1 MKKRIISGLL
11 SAVMA
16 LNIISIL
23 PGDAFALTSESRI
36 YEKDGYTVTYR
47 IGSEWDNNRSVEVSI
62 KNTGEESILNWA
74 LKYDVGGE
82 VYNLWNSKVYDSS
95 EEYTIIKNNGYNYEI
110 EPGQSAN
117 YGYIVKGEETV
128 IPEDIELCSRRIDVK
143 SGYEVDF
150 NVTSDWYT
158 GFNGEINITNTSD
171 EPIEAWTLS
180 FDSNFDINN
189 IWDAKLL
196 TSENRSYEVAN
207 QLWTTPILAG
217 ESASFGFSADKS
229 ATENAS
235 AENFVLTAVVVGK
248 SALEYPDFDD
258 IDYELDS
265 DSDGLPDYYEDIL
278 GTDKNDPDTD
288 GDGLTDGYEVFYLGT
303 DSLKADSDDNGVN
316 DGDEDPDNDGLSN
329 LKEYELGTDPHNA
342 DTDGDGLTDGD
353 EVNIHGTDPLKYDT
367 DDDGISDGDEIALGL
382 DPNNGSTN
390 GTPDCERTFTQTVS
404 ADSEVLS
411 AINETEGNPFRV
423 SLEMEAAGVAEN
435 NVYARKSGYSDAIAN
450 SAIIGVA
457 PEFAYTEGLTVE
469 EVTVKFE
476 LDNSIVDN
484 TLGTYAETGNEFDGI
499 KRLNV
504 FMFIEDVNMLLPVE
518 TFHDAATNTVYTKT
532 DRMGTFCLM
541 DMEIF
546 ADNLDS
552 ALNKSAE
559 AEVSEA
565 MSQNMSDESGYIS
578 CSVEKYNAKASA
590 PDEKNQVIDNFD
602 VVFMIDCRNVV
613 DPDEYA
619 VIQKNIIETADTV
632 LIKSPNARIKIVL
645 MFSVKAS
652 LENGKAYRVLR
663 MSDIKGVAPN
673 DNTEYFTD
681 IDDIYDALAKAS
693 ELVSDG
699 SNCNISDAINSVYSI
714 AKYSGRKTYCFS
726 IFKSKNVFYQSK
738 NDDGYTALHD
748 IQDNSLPINIS
759 AVCDK
764 YDDQIYGYAIDM
776 CLMTGGFCGNHYE
789 NSSANMISHIYFDG
803 GEVKNG
809 YKAIIATGYKTVQLN
824 ASLQQNY
831 EWYRKNEKVDPY
843 NPLMDTDKDG
853 LADYQEIMFENYFDN
868 YAVRRSLIDDTDP
881 DNVKLLTY
889 SQIVDILG
897 DKYFYVENGLERYRS
912 ATGEAAWN
920 PRSLLDSYILPIRS
934 DPTDKNGD
942 KDGISDAL
950 DGTPLY
956 NAMMP
961 ELFENLVEYK
971 LVKYDDISKADD
983 ELSIC
988 TLSYADILSNVRS
1001 LPEFKLL
1008 MYDYSITAAELKEIE
1023 NVTQASYIVGYT
1035 IIDTTFYSVMTV
1047 EKLKDKYSFHDIYTI
1062 KYNVRSNSIDYA
1074 KIVNEVDGYDFAYA
1088 VRDNAKDKEA
1098 FLGEIVSASVDSL
1111 FGNDFIKTI
1120 RDRMP
1125 EFQYKKA
1132 ACTYLDILDLPNA
1145 IKRGSIKGGI
1155 MAVAFKPMIAS
1166 HAFSLSADTL
1176 EYDYLYRQAYYN
1188 KYGTYP
1194 SSLSPLRSF
1203 FVCGFEMFRDM
1214 GSMIIGDTYSSFVN
1228 DDGSFNIEGS
1238 GEFFGMI
1245 VGGAAVTAMGQISVE
1260 DFANNVK
1267 DTFSKPKTQLSS
1279 ADSVYKKLYE
1289 TNGTKPAESGEID
1302 NYQTY
1307 IPSEKNEIFKE
1318 IRIGEKTT
1326 KISILRE
1333 NEAVFDKIASLNNAK
1348 ANRLMRIFE
1357 YTRLND
1363 ILKLG
1368 KDNPTEFARKF
1379 VEAADPKNPAK
1390 ILSTTG
1396 STLTHTDI
1404 LVSYIDR
1411 YGAEFV
1417 DILLKSDERFVTN
1430 TNVYGTEFVDVVL
1443 KNLKYSDDIITLT
1456 SEFGS
1461 GFIHDILDSSSE
1473 SIGKSINLKLLE
1485 SYRRVL
1491 KGENVKA
1498 LNKVCVAFDSADP
1511 LKRGMSV
1518 NGSYFK
1524 NNRLLS
1530 TDEISLGAD
1539 EILNNMY
1546 KSKYGEEAFDNM
1558 TDYTDYYNLSMS
1570 KEYLNKLPDSYFKE
1584 KGINRLSV
1592 EKQMA
1597 KLRDAIG
1604 NTKNEAIQNNKY
1616 TNIPDS
1622 TGQSIKKPSFQENWQ
1637 VENCAEIWSVRQAI
1651 MNGAEWKNISF
1662 RCINIED
1669 GVYWKPCANC
1679 KETFKELITEQG
1691 EK

>member
-1 MKKRIISGLL
+1 
-11 SAVMA
+11 
-16 LNIISIL
+16 
-23 PGDAFALTSESRI
+23 
-36 YEKDGYTVTYR
+36 
-47 IGSEWDNNRSVEVSI
+47 
-62 KNTGEESILNWA
+62 
-74 LKYDVGGE
+74 
-82 VYNLWNSKVYDSS
+82 
-95 EEYTIIKNNGYNYEI
+95 
-110 EPGQSAN
+110 
-117 YGYIVKGEETV
+117 
-128 IPEDIELCSRRIDVK
+128 
-143 SGYEVDF
+143 
-150 NVTSDWYT
+150 
-158 GFNGEINITNTSD
+158 
-171 EPIEAWTLS
+171 
-180 FDSNFDINN
+180 
-189 IWDAKLL
+189 
-196 TSENRSYEVAN
+196 
-207 QLWTTPILAG
+207 
-217 ESASFGFSADKS
+217 
-229 ATENAS
+229 
-235 AENFVLTAVVVGK
+235 
-248 SALEYPDFDD
+248 
-258 IDYELDS
+258 
-265 DSDGLPDYYEDIL
+265 
-278 GTDKNDPDTD
+278 
-288 GDGLTDGYEVFYLGT
+288 
-303 DSLKADSDDNGVN
+303 
-316 DGDEDPDNDGLSN
+316 
-329 LKEYELGTDPHNA
+329 
-342 DTDGDGLTDGD
+342 
-353 EVNIHGTDPLKYDT
+353 
-367 DDDGISDGDEIALGL
+367 
-382 DPNNGSTN
+382 
-390 GTPDCERTFTQTVS
+390 
-404 ADSEVLS
+404 
-411 AINETEGNPFRV
+411 
-423 SLEMEAAGVAEN
+423 
-435 NVYARKSGYSDAIAN
+435 
-450 SAIIGVA
+450 
-457 PEFAYTEGLTVE
+457 
-469 EVTVKFE
+469 
-476 LDNSIVDN
+476 
-484 TLGTYAETGNEFDGI
+484 
-499 KRLNV
+499 
-504 FMFIEDVNMLLPVE
+504 
-518 TFHDAATNTVYTKT
+518 
-532 DRMGTFCLM
+532 
-541 DMEIF
+541 
-546 ADNLDS
+546 
-552 ALNKSAE
+552 
-559 AEVSEA
+559 
-565 MSQNMSDESGYIS
+565 
-578 CSVEKYNAKASA
+578 
-590 PDEKNQVIDNFD
+590 
-602 VVFMIDCRNVV
+602 
-613 DPDEYA
+613 
-619 VIQKNIIETADTV
+619 
-632 LIKSPNARIKIVL
+632 
-645 MFSVKAS
+645 
-652 LENGKAYRVLR
+652 
-663 MSDIKGVAPN
+663 
-673 DNTEYFTD
+673 
-681 IDDIYDALAKAS
+681 
-693 ELVSDG
+693 
-699 SNCNISDAINSVYSI
+699 
-714 AKYSGRKTYCFS
+714 
-726 IFKSKNVFYQSK
+726 
-738 NDDGYTALHD
+738 
-748 IQDNSLPINIS
+748 
-759 AVCDK
+759 
-764 YDDQIYGYAIDM
+764 
-776 CLMTGGFCGNHYE
+776 
-789 NSSANMISHIYFDG
+789 
-803 GEVKNG
+803 
-809 YKAIIATGYKTVQLN
+809 
-824 ASLQQNY
+824 
-831 EWYRKNEKVDPY
+831 
-843 NPLMDTDKDG
+843 
-853 LADYQEIMFENYFDN
+853 
-868 YAVRRSLIDDTDP
+868 
-881 DNVKLLTY
+881 
-889 SQIVDILG
+889 
-897 DKYFYVENGLERYRS
+897 
-912 ATGEAAWN
+912 
-920 PRSLLDSYILPIRS
+920 
-934 DPTDKNGD
+934 
-942 KDGISDAL
+942 
-950 DGTPLY
+950 
-956 NAMMP
+956 
-961 ELFENLVEYK
+961 
-971 LVKYDDISKADD
+971 
-983 ELSIC
+983 
-988 TLSYADILSNVRS
+988 
-1001 LPEFKLL
+1001 

-1074 KIVNEVDGYDFAYA
+1074 KMVNEVDGYDFAYA

-1430 TNVYGTEFVDVVL
+1430 INVYGTEFVDVVL

-1461 GFIHDILDSSSE
+1461 GFIHDILNSSSE

-1485 SYRRVL
+1485 SYRSAL
-1491 KGENVKA
+1491 NAESLGNV
-1498 LNKVCVAFDSADP
+1498 NKVCVAFDSADP

>member
-1 MKKRIISGLL
+1 
-11 SAVMA
+11 
-16 LNIISIL
+16 
-23 PGDAFALTSESRI
+23 
-36 YEKDGYTVTYR
+36 
-47 IGSEWDNNRSVEVSI
+47 
-62 KNTGEESILNWA
+62 
-74 LKYDVGGE
+74 
-82 VYNLWNSKVYDSS
+82 
-95 EEYTIIKNNGYNYEI
+95 
-110 EPGQSAN
+110 
-117 YGYIVKGEETV
+117 
-128 IPEDIELCSRRIDVK
+128 
-143 SGYEVDF
+143 
-150 NVTSDWYT
+150 
-158 GFNGEINITNTSD
+158 
-171 EPIEAWTLS
+171 
-180 FDSNFDINN
+180 
-189 IWDAKLL
+189 
-196 TSENRSYEVAN
+196 
-207 QLWTTPILAG
+207 
-217 ESASFGFSADKS
+217 
-229 ATENAS
+229 
-235 AENFVLTAVVVGK
+235 
-248 SALEYPDFDD
+248 
-258 IDYELDS
+258 
-265 DSDGLPDYYEDIL
+265 
-278 GTDKNDPDTD
+278 
-288 GDGLTDGYEVFYLGT
+288 
-303 DSLKADSDDNGVN
+303 
-316 DGDEDPDNDGLSN
+316 
-329 LKEYELGTDPHNA
+329 
-342 DTDGDGLTDGD
+342 
-353 EVNIHGTDPLKYDT
+353 
-367 DDDGISDGDEIALGL
+367 
-382 DPNNGSTN
+382 
-390 GTPDCERTFTQTVS
+390 
-404 ADSEVLS
+404 
-411 AINETEGNPFRV
+411 
-423 SLEMEAAGVAEN
+423 
-435 NVYARKSGYSDAIAN
+435 
-450 SAIIGVA
+450 
-457 PEFAYTEGLTVE
+457 
-469 EVTVKFE
+469 
-476 LDNSIVDN
+476 
-484 TLGTYAETGNEFDGI
+484 
-499 KRLNV
+499 
-504 FMFIEDVNMLLPVE
+504 
-518 TFHDAATNTVYTKT
+518 
-532 DRMGTFCLM
+532 
-541 DMEIF
+541 
-546 ADNLDS
+546 
-552 ALNKSAE
+552 
-559 AEVSEA
+559 
-565 MSQNMSDESGYIS
+565 
-578 CSVEKYNAKASA
+578 
-590 PDEKNQVIDNFD
+590 
-602 VVFMIDCRNVV
+602 
-613 DPDEYA
+613 
-619 VIQKNIIETADTV
+619 
-632 LIKSPNARIKIVL
+632 
-645 MFSVKAS
+645 
-652 LENGKAYRVLR
+652 
-663 MSDIKGVAPN
+663 
-673 DNTEYFTD
+673 
-681 IDDIYDALAKAS
+681 
-693 ELVSDG
+693 
-699 SNCNISDAINSVYSI
+699 
-714 AKYSGRKTYCFS
+714 
-726 IFKSKNVFYQSK
+726 
-738 NDDGYTALHD
+738 
-748 IQDNSLPINIS
+748 
-759 AVCDK
+759 
-764 YDDQIYGYAIDM
+764 
-776 CLMTGGFCGNHYE
+776 
-789 NSSANMISHIYFDG
+789 
-803 GEVKNG
+803 
-809 YKAIIATGYKTVQLN
+809 
-824 ASLQQNY
+824 
-831 EWYRKNEKVDPY
+831 
-843 NPLMDTDKDG
+843 MDTDKDG

-920 PRSLLDSYILPIRS
+920 PGSLLDSYILPIRS

-956 NAMMP
+956 DAMMP

-1074 KIVNEVDGYDFAYA
+1074 KMVNEVDGYDFAYA

-1430 TNVYGTEFVDVVL
+1430 TNVYGTEFVDAVL

-1485 SYRRVL
+1485 SYRSAL
-1491 KGENVKA
+1491 NAESLENV
-1498 LNKVCVAFDSADP
+1498 NKVCVAFDSADP
-1511 LKRGMSV
+1511 LKRGISV

-1530 TDEISLGAD
+1530 TDEISSGAD

-1546 KSKYGEEAFDNM
+1546 KSKYGEEAFNNM

-1570 KEYLNKLPDSYFKE
+1570 EEYLNKLPDSYFKE

-1592 EKQMA
+1592 KKQMK
-1597 KLRDAIG
+1597 KLSAAID
-1604 NTKNEAIQNNKY
+1604 NTKKLAEAANSNNQY
-1616 TNIPDS
+1616 NN
-1622 TGQSIKKPSFQENWQ
+1622 PSFANEWN
-1637 VENCAEIWSVRQAI
+1637 VENCAEVWSCLLYTSDA
-1651 MNGAEWKNISF
+1651 ADDS
-1662 RCINIED
+1662 
-1669 GVYWKPCANC
+1669 
-1679 KETFKELITEQG
+1679 
-1691 EK
+1691 

>member
-1 MKKRIISGLL
+1 
-11 SAVMA
+11 
-16 LNIISIL
+16 
-23 PGDAFALTSESRI
+23 
-36 YEKDGYTVTYR
+36 
-47 IGSEWDNNRSVEVSI
+47 
-62 KNTGEESILNWA
+62 
-74 LKYDVGGE
+74 
-82 VYNLWNSKVYDSS
+82 
-95 EEYTIIKNNGYNYEI
+95 
-110 EPGQSAN
+110 
-117 YGYIVKGEETV
+117 
-128 IPEDIELCSRRIDVK
+128 
-143 SGYEVDF
+143 
-150 NVTSDWYT
+150 
-158 GFNGEINITNTSD
+158 
-171 EPIEAWTLS
+171 
-180 FDSNFDINN
+180 
-189 IWDAKLL
+189 
-196 TSENRSYEVAN
+196 
-207 QLWTTPILAG
+207 
-217 ESASFGFSADKS
+217 
-229 ATENAS
+229 
-235 AENFVLTAVVVGK
+235 
-248 SALEYPDFDD
+248 
-258 IDYELDS
+258 
-265 DSDGLPDYYEDIL
+265 
-278 GTDKNDPDTD
+278 
-288 GDGLTDGYEVFYLGT
+288 
-303 DSLKADSDDNGVN
+303 
-316 DGDEDPDNDGLSN
+316 
-329 LKEYELGTDPHNA
+329 
-342 DTDGDGLTDGD
+342 
-353 EVNIHGTDPLKYDT
+353 
-367 DDDGISDGDEIALGL
+367 
-382 DPNNGSTN
+382 
-390 GTPDCERTFTQTVS
+390 
-404 ADSEVLS
+404 
-411 AINETEGNPFRV
+411 
-423 SLEMEAAGVAEN
+423 
-435 NVYARKSGYSDAIAN
+435 
-450 SAIIGVA
+450 
-457 PEFAYTEGLTVE
+457 
-469 EVTVKFE
+469 
-476 LDNSIVDN
+476 
-484 TLGTYAETGNEFDGI
+484 
-499 KRLNV
+499 
-504 FMFIEDVNMLLPVE
+504 
-518 TFHDAATNTVYTKT
+518 
-532 DRMGTFCLM
+532 
-541 DMEIF
+541 
-546 ADNLDS
+546 
-552 ALNKSAE
+552 
-559 AEVSEA
+559 
-565 MSQNMSDESGYIS
+565 
-578 CSVEKYNAKASA
+578 
-590 PDEKNQVIDNFD
+590 
-602 VVFMIDCRNVV
+602 
-613 DPDEYA
+613 
-619 VIQKNIIETADTV
+619 
-632 LIKSPNARIKIVL
+632 
-645 MFSVKAS
+645 
-652 LENGKAYRVLR
+652 
-663 MSDIKGVAPN
+663 
-673 DNTEYFTD
+673 
-681 IDDIYDALAKAS
+681 
-693 ELVSDG
+693 
-699 SNCNISDAINSVYSI
+699 
-714 AKYSGRKTYCFS
+714 
-726 IFKSKNVFYQSK
+726 
-738 NDDGYTALHD
+738 
-748 IQDNSLPINIS
+748 
-759 AVCDK
+759 
-764 YDDQIYGYAIDM
+764 
-776 CLMTGGFCGNHYE
+776 
-789 NSSANMISHIYFDG
+789 
-803 GEVKNG
+803 
-809 YKAIIATGYKTVQLN
+809 
-824 ASLQQNY
+824 
-831 EWYRKNEKVDPY
+831 
-843 NPLMDTDKDG
+843 MDTDKDG

-920 PRSLLDSYILPIRS
+920 PGSLLDSYILPIRS

-956 NAMMP
+956 DAMMP

-1074 KIVNEVDGYDFAYA
+1074 KMVNEVDGYDFAYA

-1214 GSMIIGDTYSSFVN
+1214 DSMIIGDTYSSFVN

-1430 TNVYGTEFVDVVL
+1430 TNVYGTEFVDAVL

-1485 SYRRVL
+1485 SYRSAL
-1491 KGENVKA
+1491 NAESLENV
-1498 LNKVCVAFDSADP
+1498 NKVCVAFDSADP
-1511 LKRGMSV
+1511 LKRGISV

-1530 TDEISLGAD
+1530 TDEISSGAD

-1546 KSKYGEEAFDNM
+1546 KSKYGEEAFNNM

-1570 KEYLNKLPDSYFKE
+1570 EEYLNKLPDSYFKE

-1592 EKQMA
+1592 KKQMK
-1597 KLRDAIG
+1597 KLSAAID
-1604 NTKNEAIQNNKY
+1604 NTKKLAEAANSNNQY
-1616 TNIPDS
+1616 NN
-1622 TGQSIKKPSFQENWQ
+1622 PSFANEWN
-1637 VENCAEIWSVRQAI
+1637 VENCAEVWSVRQAI
-1651 MNGAEWKNISF
+1651 MNGAEWKKMSF
-1662 RCINIED
+1662 KSIIE
-1669 GVYWKPCANC
+1669 N
-1679 KETFKELITEQG
+1679 
-1691 EK
+1691 

>member
-1 MKKRIISGLL
+1 
-11 SAVMA
+11 
-16 LNIISIL
+16 
-23 PGDAFALTSESRI
+23 
-36 YEKDGYTVTYR
+36 
-47 IGSEWDNNRSVEVSI
+47 
-62 KNTGEESILNWA
+62 
-74 LKYDVGGE
+74 
-82 VYNLWNSKVYDSS
+82 
-95 EEYTIIKNNGYNYEI
+95 
-110 EPGQSAN
+110 
-117 YGYIVKGEETV
+117 
-128 IPEDIELCSRRIDVK
+128 
-143 SGYEVDF
+143 
-150 NVTSDWYT
+150 
-158 GFNGEINITNTSD
+158 
-171 EPIEAWTLS
+171 
-180 FDSNFDINN
+180 
-189 IWDAKLL
+189 
-196 TSENRSYEVAN
+196 
-207 QLWTTPILAG
+207 
-217 ESASFGFSADKS
+217 
-229 ATENAS
+229 
-235 AENFVLTAVVVGK
+235 
-248 SALEYPDFDD
+248 
-258 IDYELDS
+258 
-265 DSDGLPDYYEDIL
+265 
-278 GTDKNDPDTD
+278 
-288 GDGLTDGYEVFYLGT
+288 
-303 DSLKADSDDNGVN
+303 
-316 DGDEDPDNDGLSN
+316 
-329 LKEYELGTDPHNA
+329 
-342 DTDGDGLTDGD
+342 
-353 EVNIHGTDPLKYDT
+353 
-367 DDDGISDGDEIALGL
+367 
-382 DPNNGSTN
+382 
-390 GTPDCERTFTQTVS
+390 
-404 ADSEVLS
+404 
-411 AINETEGNPFRV
+411 
-423 SLEMEAAGVAEN
+423 
-435 NVYARKSGYSDAIAN
+435 
-450 SAIIGVA
+450 
-457 PEFAYTEGLTVE
+457 
-469 EVTVKFE
+469 
-476 LDNSIVDN
+476 
-484 TLGTYAETGNEFDGI
+484 
-499 KRLNV
+499 
-504 FMFIEDVNMLLPVE
+504 
-518 TFHDAATNTVYTKT
+518 
-532 DRMGTFCLM
+532 
-541 DMEIF
+541 
-546 ADNLDS
+546 
-552 ALNKSAE
+552 
-559 AEVSEA
+559 
-565 MSQNMSDESGYIS
+565 
-578 CSVEKYNAKASA
+578 
-590 PDEKNQVIDNFD
+590 
-602 VVFMIDCRNVV
+602 
-613 DPDEYA
+613 
-619 VIQKNIIETADTV
+619 
-632 LIKSPNARIKIVL
+632 
-645 MFSVKAS
+645 
-652 LENGKAYRVLR
+652 
-663 MSDIKGVAPN
+663 
-673 DNTEYFTD
+673 
-681 IDDIYDALAKAS
+681 
-693 ELVSDG
+693 
-699 SNCNISDAINSVYSI
+699 
-714 AKYSGRKTYCFS
+714 
-726 IFKSKNVFYQSK
+726 
-738 NDDGYTALHD
+738 
-748 IQDNSLPINIS
+748 
-759 AVCDK
+759 
-764 YDDQIYGYAIDM
+764 
-776 CLMTGGFCGNHYE
+776 
-789 NSSANMISHIYFDG
+789 
-803 GEVKNG
+803 
-809 YKAIIATGYKTVQLN
+809 
-824 ASLQQNY
+824 
-831 EWYRKNEKVDPY
+831 
-843 NPLMDTDKDG
+843 
-853 LADYQEIMFENYFDN
+853 
-868 YAVRRSLIDDTDP
+868 
-881 DNVKLLTY
+881 
-889 SQIVDILG
+889 
-897 DKYFYVENGLERYRS
+897 
-912 ATGEAAWN
+912 
-920 PRSLLDSYILPIRS
+920 
-934 DPTDKNGD
+934 
-942 KDGISDAL
+942 
-950 DGTPLY
+950 
-956 NAMMP
+956 
-961 ELFENLVEYK
+961 
-971 LVKYDDISKADD
+971 
-983 ELSIC
+983 
-988 TLSYADILSNVRS
+988 
-1001 LPEFKLL
+1001 

-1074 KIVNEVDGYDFAYA
+1074 KMVNEVDGYDFAYA

-1485 SYRRVL
+1485 SYRSAL
-1491 KGENVKA
+1491 NAESLENV
-1498 LNKVCVAFDSADP
+1498 NKVCVAFDSADP

-1530 TDEISLGAD
+1530 TDEISSGAD

-1546 KSKYGEEAFDNM
+1546 KSKYGEEAFNNM

-1592 EKQMA
+1592 EKQMV
-1597 KLRDAIG
+1597 KLRDAIEL
-1604 NTKNEAIQNNKY
+1604 TKNKAVKDNRY
-1616 TNIPDS
+1616 TELFGKS
-1622 TGQSIKKPSFQENWQ
+1622 ELEKPSYQKTWR
-1637 VENCAEIWSVRQAI
+1637 VENCAEVWSVRQAI
-1651 MNGAEWKNISF
+1651 MNGAEWENISF
-1662 RCINIED
+1662 KCINIDD
-1669 GVYWKPCANC
+1669 GAYWKPCRNC
-1679 KETFKELITEQG
+1679 EKTFEELIN
-1691 EK
+1691 EKGDM

>member
-1 MKKRIISGLL
+1 M
-11 SAVMA
+11 
-16 LNIISIL
+16 
-23 PGDAFALTSESRI
+23 DA
-36 YEKDGYTVTYR
+36 
-47 IGSEWDNNRSVEVSI
+47 
-62 KNTGEESILNWA
+62 
-74 LKYDVGGE
+74 
-82 VYNLWNSKVYDSS
+82 
-95 EEYTIIKNNGYNYEI
+95 
-110 EPGQSAN
+110 
-117 YGYIVKGEETV
+117 
-128 IPEDIELCSRRIDVK
+128 
-143 SGYEVDF
+143 
-150 NVTSDWYT
+150 
-158 GFNGEINITNTSD
+158 
-171 EPIEAWTLS
+171 
-180 FDSNFDINN
+180 
-189 IWDAKLL
+189 
-196 TSENRSYEVAN
+196 
-207 QLWTTPILAG
+207 
-217 ESASFGFSADKS
+217 
-229 ATENAS
+229 
-235 AENFVLTAVVVGK
+235 
-248 SALEYPDFDD
+248 
-258 IDYELDS
+258 
-265 DSDGLPDYYEDIL
+265 
-278 GTDKNDPDTD
+278 
-288 GDGLTDGYEVFYLGT
+288 
-303 DSLKADSDDNGVN
+303 
-316 DGDEDPDNDGLSN
+316 
-329 LKEYELGTDPHNA
+329 
-342 DTDGDGLTDGD
+342 
-353 EVNIHGTDPLKYDT
+353 
-367 DDDGISDGDEIALGL
+367 
-382 DPNNGSTN
+382 
-390 GTPDCERTFTQTVS
+390 
-404 ADSEVLS
+404 
-411 AINETEGNPFRV
+411 
-423 SLEMEAAGVAEN
+423 
-435 NVYARKSGYSDAIAN
+435 
-450 SAIIGVA
+450 
-457 PEFAYTEGLTVE
+457 
-469 EVTVKFE
+469 
-476 LDNSIVDN
+476 
-484 TLGTYAETGNEFDGI
+484 
-499 KRLNV
+499 
-504 FMFIEDVNMLLPVE
+504 
-518 TFHDAATNTVYTKT
+518 
-532 DRMGTFCLM
+532 
-541 DMEIF
+541 
-546 ADNLDS
+546 
-552 ALNKSAE
+552 
-559 AEVSEA
+559 
-565 MSQNMSDESGYIS
+565 
-578 CSVEKYNAKASA
+578 
-590 PDEKNQVIDNFD
+590 
-602 VVFMIDCRNVV
+602 
-613 DPDEYA
+613 
-619 VIQKNIIETADTV
+619 
-632 LIKSPNARIKIVL
+632 
-645 MFSVKAS
+645 
-652 LENGKAYRVLR
+652 
-663 MSDIKGVAPN
+663 
-673 DNTEYFTD
+673 
-681 IDDIYDALAKAS
+681 
-693 ELVSDG
+693 
-699 SNCNISDAINSVYSI
+699 
-714 AKYSGRKTYCFS
+714 
-726 IFKSKNVFYQSK
+726 
-738 NDDGYTALHD
+738 
-748 IQDNSLPINIS
+748 
-759 AVCDK
+759 
-764 YDDQIYGYAIDM
+764 
-776 CLMTGGFCGNHYE
+776 
-789 NSSANMISHIYFDG
+789 
-803 GEVKNG
+803 
-809 YKAIIATGYKTVQLN
+809 
-824 ASLQQNY
+824 
-831 EWYRKNEKVDPY
+831 
-843 NPLMDTDKDG
+843 DKDG

-920 PRSLLDSYILPIRS
+920 PGSLLDSYILPIRS

-1530 TDEISLGAD
+1530 TDEISSGAD

>member
-1 MKKRIISGLL
+1 
-11 SAVMA
+11 
-16 LNIISIL
+16 
-23 PGDAFALTSESRI
+23 
-36 YEKDGYTVTYR
+36 
-47 IGSEWDNNRSVEVSI
+47 
-62 KNTGEESILNWA
+62 
-74 LKYDVGGE
+74 
-82 VYNLWNSKVYDSS
+82 
-95 EEYTIIKNNGYNYEI
+95 
-110 EPGQSAN
+110 
-117 YGYIVKGEETV
+117 
-128 IPEDIELCSRRIDVK
+128 
-143 SGYEVDF
+143 
-150 NVTSDWYT
+150 
-158 GFNGEINITNTSD
+158 
-171 EPIEAWTLS
+171 
-180 FDSNFDINN
+180 
-189 IWDAKLL
+189 
-196 TSENRSYEVAN
+196 
-207 QLWTTPILAG
+207 
-217 ESASFGFSADKS
+217 
-229 ATENAS
+229 
-235 AENFVLTAVVVGK
+235 
-248 SALEYPDFDD
+248 
-258 IDYELDS
+258 
-265 DSDGLPDYYEDIL
+265 
-278 GTDKNDPDTD
+278 
-288 GDGLTDGYEVFYLGT
+288 
-303 DSLKADSDDNGVN
+303 
-316 DGDEDPDNDGLSN
+316 
-329 LKEYELGTDPHNA
+329 
-342 DTDGDGLTDGD
+342 
-353 EVNIHGTDPLKYDT
+353 
-367 DDDGISDGDEIALGL
+367 
-382 DPNNGSTN
+382 
-390 GTPDCERTFTQTVS
+390 
-404 ADSEVLS
+404 
-411 AINETEGNPFRV
+411 
-423 SLEMEAAGVAEN
+423 
-435 NVYARKSGYSDAIAN
+435 
-450 SAIIGVA
+450 
-457 PEFAYTEGLTVE
+457 
-469 EVTVKFE
+469 
-476 LDNSIVDN
+476 
-484 TLGTYAETGNEFDGI
+484 
-499 KRLNV
+499 
-504 FMFIEDVNMLLPVE
+504 
-518 TFHDAATNTVYTKT
+518 
-532 DRMGTFCLM
+532 
-541 DMEIF
+541 
-546 ADNLDS
+546 
-552 ALNKSAE
+552 
-559 AEVSEA
+559 
-565 MSQNMSDESGYIS
+565 
-578 CSVEKYNAKASA
+578 
-590 PDEKNQVIDNFD
+590 
-602 VVFMIDCRNVV
+602 
-613 DPDEYA
+613 
-619 VIQKNIIETADTV
+619 
-632 LIKSPNARIKIVL
+632 
-645 MFSVKAS
+645 
-652 LENGKAYRVLR
+652 
-663 MSDIKGVAPN
+663 
-673 DNTEYFTD
+673 
-681 IDDIYDALAKAS
+681 
-693 ELVSDG
+693 
-699 SNCNISDAINSVYSI
+699 
-714 AKYSGRKTYCFS
+714 
-726 IFKSKNVFYQSK
+726 
-738 NDDGYTALHD
+738 
-748 IQDNSLPINIS
+748 
-759 AVCDK
+759 
-764 YDDQIYGYAIDM
+764 
-776 CLMTGGFCGNHYE
+776 
-789 NSSANMISHIYFDG
+789 
-803 GEVKNG
+803 
-809 YKAIIATGYKTVQLN
+809 
-824 ASLQQNY
+824 
-831 EWYRKNEKVDPY
+831 
-843 NPLMDTDKDG
+843 MDTDKDG

-920 PRSLLDSYILPIRS
+920 PGSLLDSYILPIRS

-1530 TDEISLGAD
+1530 TDEISSGAD

>member
-1 MKKRIISGLL
+1 
-11 SAVMA
+11 
-16 LNIISIL
+16 
-23 PGDAFALTSESRI
+23 
-36 YEKDGYTVTYR
+36 
-47 IGSEWDNNRSVEVSI
+47 
-62 KNTGEESILNWA
+62 
-74 LKYDVGGE
+74 
-82 VYNLWNSKVYDSS
+82 
-95 EEYTIIKNNGYNYEI
+95 
-110 EPGQSAN
+110 
-117 YGYIVKGEETV
+117 
-128 IPEDIELCSRRIDVK
+128 
-143 SGYEVDF
+143 
-150 NVTSDWYT
+150 
-158 GFNGEINITNTSD
+158 
-171 EPIEAWTLS
+171 
-180 FDSNFDINN
+180 
-189 IWDAKLL
+189 
-196 TSENRSYEVAN
+196 
-207 QLWTTPILAG
+207 
-217 ESASFGFSADKS
+217 
-229 ATENAS
+229 
-235 AENFVLTAVVVGK
+235 
-248 SALEYPDFDD
+248 
-258 IDYELDS
+258 
-265 DSDGLPDYYEDIL
+265 
-278 GTDKNDPDTD
+278 
-288 GDGLTDGYEVFYLGT
+288 
-303 DSLKADSDDNGVN
+303 
-316 DGDEDPDNDGLSN
+316 
-329 LKEYELGTDPHNA
+329 
-342 DTDGDGLTDGD
+342 
-353 EVNIHGTDPLKYDT
+353 
-367 DDDGISDGDEIALGL
+367 
-382 DPNNGSTN
+382 
-390 GTPDCERTFTQTVS
+390 
-404 ADSEVLS
+404 
-411 AINETEGNPFRV
+411 
-423 SLEMEAAGVAEN
+423 
-435 NVYARKSGYSDAIAN
+435 
-450 SAIIGVA
+450 
-457 PEFAYTEGLTVE
+457 
-469 EVTVKFE
+469 
-476 LDNSIVDN
+476 
-484 TLGTYAETGNEFDGI
+484 
-499 KRLNV
+499 
-504 FMFIEDVNMLLPVE
+504 
-518 TFHDAATNTVYTKT
+518 
-532 DRMGTFCLM
+532 
-541 DMEIF
+541 
-546 ADNLDS
+546 
-552 ALNKSAE
+552 
-559 AEVSEA
+559 
-565 MSQNMSDESGYIS
+565 
-578 CSVEKYNAKASA
+578 
-590 PDEKNQVIDNFD
+590 
-602 VVFMIDCRNVV
+602 
-613 DPDEYA
+613 
-619 VIQKNIIETADTV
+619 
-632 LIKSPNARIKIVL
+632 
-645 MFSVKAS
+645 
-652 LENGKAYRVLR
+652 
-663 MSDIKGVAPN
+663 
-673 DNTEYFTD
+673 
-681 IDDIYDALAKAS
+681 
-693 ELVSDG
+693 
-699 SNCNISDAINSVYSI
+699 
-714 AKYSGRKTYCFS
+714 
-726 IFKSKNVFYQSK
+726 
-738 NDDGYTALHD
+738 
-748 IQDNSLPINIS
+748 
-759 AVCDK
+759 
-764 YDDQIYGYAIDM
+764 
-776 CLMTGGFCGNHYE
+776 
-789 NSSANMISHIYFDG
+789 
-803 GEVKNG
+803 
-809 YKAIIATGYKTVQLN
+809 
-824 ASLQQNY
+824 
-831 EWYRKNEKVDPY
+831 
-843 NPLMDTDKDG
+843 MDTDKDG

-920 PRSLLDSYILPIRS
+920 PGSLLDSYILPIRS

-956 NAMMP
+956 DAMMP

-1074 KIVNEVDGYDFAYA
+1074 KMVNEVDGYDFAYA

-1214 GSMIIGDTYSSFVN
+1214 DSMIIGDTYSSFVN

-1430 TNVYGTEFVDVVL
+1430 TNVYGTEFVDAVL

-1485 SYRRVL
+1485 SYRSAL
-1491 KGENVKA
+1491 NAESLENV
-1498 LNKVCVAFDSADP
+1498 NKVCVAFDSADP
-1511 LKRGMSV
+1511 LKRGISV

-1530 TDEISLGAD
+1530 TDEISSGAD

-1546 KSKYGEEAFDNM
+1546 KSKYGEEAFNNM

-1570 KEYLNKLPDSYFKE
+1570 EEYLNKLPDSYFKE

-1592 EKQMA
+1592 KKQMK
-1597 KLRDAIG
+1597 KLSAAID
-1604 NTKNEAIQNNKY
+1604 NTKKLAEAANSNNQY
-1616 TNIPDS
+1616 NN
-1622 TGQSIKKPSFQENWQ
+1622 PSFANEWN
-1637 VENCAEIWSVRQAI
+1637 VENCAEVWSVRQAI
-1651 MNGAEWKNISF
+1651 MNGAEWKKMSF
-1662 RCINIED
+1662 KCINIDD
-1669 GVYWKPCANC
+1669 GVYWNLCKNC
-1679 KETFKELITEQG
+1679 EKTFKELIDKG

>member
-1 MKKRIISGLL
+1 M
-11 SAVMA
+11 
-16 LNIISIL
+16 
-23 PGDAFALTSESRI
+23 
-36 YEKDGYTVTYR
+36 
-47 IGSEWDNNRSVEVSI
+47 
-62 KNTGEESILNWA
+62 
-74 LKYDVGGE
+74 
-82 VYNLWNSKVYDSS
+82 
-95 EEYTIIKNNGYNYEI
+95 
-110 EPGQSAN
+110 
-117 YGYIVKGEETV
+117 
-128 IPEDIELCSRRIDVK
+128 
-143 SGYEVDF
+143 
-150 NVTSDWYT
+150 
-158 GFNGEINITNTSD
+158 
-171 EPIEAWTLS
+171 
-180 FDSNFDINN
+180 
-189 IWDAKLL
+189 
-196 TSENRSYEVAN
+196 
-207 QLWTTPILAG
+207 
-217 ESASFGFSADKS
+217 
-229 ATENAS
+229 
-235 AENFVLTAVVVGK
+235 
-248 SALEYPDFDD
+248 
-258 IDYELDS
+258 
-265 DSDGLPDYYEDIL
+265 
-278 GTDKNDPDTD
+278 
-288 GDGLTDGYEVFYLGT
+288 
-303 DSLKADSDDNGVN
+303 
-316 DGDEDPDNDGLSN
+316 
-329 LKEYELGTDPHNA
+329 
-342 DTDGDGLTDGD
+342 
-353 EVNIHGTDPLKYDT
+353 
-367 DDDGISDGDEIALGL
+367 
-382 DPNNGSTN
+382 
-390 GTPDCERTFTQTVS
+390 
-404 ADSEVLS
+404 
-411 AINETEGNPFRV
+411 
-423 SLEMEAAGVAEN
+423 
-435 NVYARKSGYSDAIAN
+435 
-450 SAIIGVA
+450 
-457 PEFAYTEGLTVE
+457 
-469 EVTVKFE
+469 
-476 LDNSIVDN
+476 
-484 TLGTYAETGNEFDGI
+484 
-499 KRLNV
+499 
-504 FMFIEDVNMLLPVE
+504 
-518 TFHDAATNTVYTKT
+518 
-532 DRMGTFCLM
+532 
-541 DMEIF
+541 
-546 ADNLDS
+546 
-552 ALNKSAE
+552 
-559 AEVSEA
+559 
-565 MSQNMSDESGYIS
+565 
-578 CSVEKYNAKASA
+578 
-590 PDEKNQVIDNFD
+590 
-602 VVFMIDCRNVV
+602 
-613 DPDEYA
+613 
-619 VIQKNIIETADTV
+619 
-632 LIKSPNARIKIVL
+632 
-645 MFSVKAS
+645 
-652 LENGKAYRVLR
+652 
-663 MSDIKGVAPN
+663 
-673 DNTEYFTD
+673 
-681 IDDIYDALAKAS
+681 
-693 ELVSDG
+693 
-699 SNCNISDAINSVYSI
+699 
-714 AKYSGRKTYCFS
+714 
-726 IFKSKNVFYQSK
+726 
-738 NDDGYTALHD
+738 
-748 IQDNSLPINIS
+748 
-759 AVCDK
+759 
-764 YDDQIYGYAIDM
+764 
-776 CLMTGGFCGNHYE
+776 
-789 NSSANMISHIYFDG
+789 
-803 GEVKNG
+803 
-809 YKAIIATGYKTVQLN
+809 
-824 ASLQQNY
+824 
-831 EWYRKNEKVDPY
+831 
-843 NPLMDTDKDG
+843 
-853 LADYQEIMFENYFDN
+853 
-868 YAVRRSLIDDTDP
+868 
-881 DNVKLLTY
+881 
-889 SQIVDILG
+889 
-897 DKYFYVENGLERYRS
+897 
-912 ATGEAAWN
+912 
-920 PRSLLDSYILPIRS
+920 
-934 DPTDKNGD
+934 
-942 KDGISDAL
+942 
-950 DGTPLY
+950 
-956 NAMMP
+956 
-961 ELFENLVEYK
+961 VEYK

-1530 TDEISLGAD
+1530 TDEISSGAD